1 MLCRGV
7 LSPDGSA
14 ANSWTKNT
22 DAASRPFVSCPQPR
36 QPWRVAAPS
45 PPSLHPRATAQ
56 ADVPAATLPE
66 QLRAVMRLVPHSVV
80 VCTSV
85 FTPPASTT
93 TAAAAPEPRGMT
105 MSSFTSLTLH
115 PAPVVTF
122 NVATPSRTLDA
133 VAASRAFT
141 IHVLRGDAEGA
152 RVAEWFRRGNAAGLG
167 VFDPIGMR
175 EGCGCEVVVGGGGSR
190 CWGAEQEEKKRRPQ
204 EEDNSRQGAGGG
216 NEVATLPPLL
226 RGRGVLYALR
236 CKVLDDDGPT
246 GGLVRVRDHVV
257 VLAEVVEIVEG
268 LESAAAGEET
278 FGLTYADR
286 KYRQLGGTMVNE
298 G

>member
-1 MLCRGV
+1 
-7 LSPDGSA
+7 
-14 ANSWTKNT
+14 
-22 DAASRPFVSCPQPR
+22 
-36 QPWRVAAPS
+36 
-45 PPSLHPRATAQ
+45 
-56 ADVPAATLPE
+56 
-66 QLRAVMRLVPHSVV
+66 MRLVPHSVV

-85 FTPPASTT
+85 FIPNP
-93 TAAAAPEPRGMT
+93 TAAAAAAPATSTAQAATTTTATLPLQPAEPEPRGMT

-133 VAASRAFT
+133 VAASRAFN
-141 IHVLRGDAEGA
+141 IHVLRGDAEGT

-167 VFDPIGMR
+167 VFDPARMR
-175 EGCGCEVVVGGGGSR
+175 EGCGCEVVIGRRGP
-190 CWGAEQEEKKRRPQ
+190 EKEE
-204 EEDNSRQGAGGG
+204 EEEANVRQGEGG
-216 NEVATLPPLL
+216 NGGALPPLL
-226 RGRGVLYALR
+226 KGRGVLYTLR

-268 LESAAAGEET
+268 QESAAAGEET
-278 FGLTYADR
+278 FGLAYADR
-286 KYRQLGGTMVNE
+286 KYRQLGGTMVND

>member
-1 MLCRGV
+1 
-7 LSPDGSA
+7 
-14 ANSWTKNT
+14 
-22 DAASRPFVSCPQPR
+22 
-36 QPWRVAAPS
+36 
-45 PPSLHPRATAQ
+45 
-56 ADVPAATLPE
+56 
-66 QLRAVMRLVPHSVV
+66 MRLVPHSVV

-85 FTPPASTT
+85 YTQASTIT
-93 TAAAAPEPRGMT
+93 TAPAPATSTAQAATTTTTQLSPPLPAEPEPRGMT

-122 NVATPSRTLDA
+122 NIATPSRTLDA
-133 VAASRAFT
+133 VAASRAFN
-141 IHVLRGDAEGA
+141 IHVLRGDAEGT

-167 VFDPIGMR
+167 VFDPARMR
-175 EGCGCEVVVGGGGSR
+175 EGCGCEVV
-190 CWGAEQEEKKRRPQ
+190 GAEEGEEA
-204 EEDNSRQGAGGG
+204 NIRQGEGG
-216 NEVATLPPLL
+216 NGGPLPPLL

-268 LESAAAGEET
+268 HESAAAGEET
-278 FGLTYADR
+278 FGLAYADR
-286 KYRQLGGTMVNE
+286 KYRQLGGTMVND